1 VLPVEVFLFCANS
14 KIYLSWSHKCWKV
27 PYKKPEIEKI
37 YYSVGEVSEMFGLN
51 PSHIRYW
58 EQQFEALKPFK
69 NKKGNRLF
77 TKEDIETIRLINHLV
92 KERGLTIKGARQKLK
107 ENREDTLNNYEIV
120 KRLQDIKEELTVIRD
135 NLNQDSA
142 AEE

>member
-1 VLPVEVFLFCANS
+1 
-14 KIYLSWSHKCWKV
+14 V

-37 YYSVGEVSEMFGLN
+37 YYTVGEVSGMFGLN

-107 ENREDTLNNYEIV
+107 DNREDTLNNYEIV
-120 KRLQDIKEELTVIRD
+120 KRLQDIKQELIELKEGLNND
-135 NLNQDSA
+135 NN
-142 AEE
+142 

>member
-1 VLPVEVFLFCANS
+1 M
-14 KIYLSWSHKCWKV
+14 

-58 EQQFEALKPFK
+58 EQQFDALKPFK

-77 TKEDIETIRLINHLV
+77 TKDDIETIRLINHLV
-92 KERGLTIKGARQKLK
+92 KDRGLTIKGAQKKLK
-107 ENREDTLNNYEIV
+107 DNREDTLNNYEIV
-120 KRLQDIKEELTVIRD
+120 KKLQDIKQELVEISQNLD
-135 NLNQDSA
+135 N
-142 AEE
+142 E

>member
-1 VLPVEVFLFCANS
+1 M
-14 KIYLSWSHKCWKV
+14 

-77 TKEDIETIRLINHLV
+77 TKDDIETIRLINHLV
-92 KERGLTIKGARQKLK
+92 KERGLTIKGARKKLK
-107 ENREDTLNNYEIV
+107 DNREDTLNNYEIV
-120 KRLQDIKEELTVIRD
+120 KRLQDIKQELLAIKEGLIED
-135 NLNQDSA
+135 DKD
-142 AEE
+142 

>member
-1 VLPVEVFLFCANS
+1 
-14 KIYLSWSHKCWKV
+14 V

-58 EQQFEALKPFK
+58 EKQFEALKPFK

-77 TKEDIETIRLINHLV
+77 TKDDIETIRLINYLV

-107 ENREDTLNNYEIV
+107 DNREDTLNNFEIA
-120 KRLQDIKEELTVIRD
+120 KKLQDIKQELIAIRNGFED
-135 NLNQDSA
+135 HDKD
-142 AEE
+142 

>member
-1 VLPVEVFLFCANS
+1 M
-14 KIYLSWSHKCWKV
+14 

-37 YYSVGEVSEMFGLN
+37 YYSVGEVSEMFNLN

-77 TKEDIETIRLINHLV
+77 TKEDIETIRLINYLV

-107 ENREDTLNNYEIV
+107 DNREDTLNNYEIV
-120 KRLQDIKEELTVIRD
+120 KKLQDIKQELVEIRD
-135 NLNQDSA
+135 NLTHDLSA
-142 AEE
+142 EK

>member
-1 VLPVEVFLFCANS
+1 M
-14 KIYLSWSHKCWKV
+14 

-77 TKEDIETIRLINHLV
+77 TKDDVETIRLINHLV
-92 KERGLTIKGARQKLK
+92 KERGLTIKGAQKKLK

-120 KRLQDIKEELTVIRD
+120 KQLQDIKQELLAIKEGLQED
-135 NLNQDSA
+135 DKD
-142 AEE
+142 

>member
-1 VLPVEVFLFCANS
+1 M
-14 KIYLSWSHKCWKV
+14 

-107 ENREDTLNNYEIV
+107 DNREDTLHNYEIV
-120 KRLQDIKEELTVIRD
+120 KRLQDIKQELIELKEGFNNDDT
-135 NLNQDSA
+135 N
-142 AEE
+142 

>member
-1 VLPVEVFLFCANS
+1 M
-14 KIYLSWSHKCWKV
+14 
-27 PYKKPEIEKI
+27 
-37 YYSVGEVSEMFGLN
+37 GEVSDMFGLN

-107 ENREDTLNNYEIV
+107 DNREDTLHNYEIV
-120 KRLQDIKEELTVIRD
+120 KRLQDIKQELIELKEGFNEDDTD
-135 NLNQDSA
+135 
-142 AEE
+142 

>member
-1 VLPVEVFLFCANS
+1 M
-14 KIYLSWSHKCWKV
+14 
-27 PYKKPEIEKI
+27 
-37 YYSVGEVSEMFGLN
+37 GEVSEMFGLN

-107 ENREDTLNNYEIV
+107 DNREDTLSNYEIV
-120 KRLQDIKEELTVIRD
+120 KRLQDIRETLIEIKEGLD
-135 NLNQDSA
+135 NDDTD
-142 AEE
+142 

>member
-1 VLPVEVFLFCANS
+1 M
-14 KIYLSWSHKCWKV
+14 

-58 EQQFEALKPFK
+58 EKQFEALKPFK

-77 TKEDIETIRLINHLV
+77 TKDDIETIRLINYLV

-107 ENREDTLNNYEIV
+107 DNREDTLNNFEIA
-120 KRLQDIKEELTVIRD
+120 KKLQDIKQELIAIRNGFED
-135 NLNQDSA
+135 HDKD
-142 AEE
+142 